1 MDYLDPSTLAA
12 TLQTLVAAWGLK
24 VLGAL
29 AIVLIGRLVAGS
41 LRALAARGFKGARVD
56 ETLVPFLANL
66 VYAGV
71 LTFVILAALQV
82 LGVPTT
88 SAIAVVGAA
97 GLAVALAFQGTL
109 SNFSSGVLLLTFRP
123 FKVGDFV
130 EAAGV
135 SGTVQ
140 EVGVF
145 FSILHTPDNIRVV
158 MPNSKV
164 SGEVV
169 LNYTANDTR
178 RIDLV
183 MGVGYDD
190 DLEVAM
196 RTMHEVITADE
207 RVLTEPEPM
216 VAVHELGASSVDFV
230 VRPWVR
236 TEDYWATRWALTRA
250 LKERLEAAGCNIPY
264 PQRDVHLFHE
274 NAPPTAEA
282 TAEASAE
289 ATTG

>member
-1 MDYLDPSTLAA
+1 MDNFDPSTVAS
-12 TLQTLVAAWGLK
+12 TLQALVAAWGLK
-24 VLGAL
+24 VVGAL
-29 AIVLIGRLVAGS
+29 AIILIGRLVAGS
-41 LRALAARGFKGARVD
+41 LRSLGTRGFTRAQID

-66 VYAGV
+66 IYAGV

-82 LGVPTT
+82 LGVPTS
-88 SAIAVVGAA
+88 SAIAVIGAA

-130 EAAGV
+130 ETAGV
-135 SGTVQ
+135 SGTVK
-140 EVGVF
+140 EIGVF

-158 MPNSKV
+158 MPNSKI
-164 SGEVV
+164 SGEVIR
-169 LNYTANDTR
+169 NFTANDTR

-183 MGVGYDD
+183 MGVGYED
-190 DLEVAM
+190 DLELAM
-196 RTMHEVITADE
+196 RTMHEVVEADE
-207 RVLTEPEPM
+207 RVLADPETT

-250 LKERLEAAGCNIPY
+250 LKERLEAAGCTIPY

-274 NAPPTAEA
+274 NAPLAAE
-282 TAEASAE
+282 TQ
-289 ATTG
+289 GG

>member
-41 LRALAARGFKGARVD
+41 LRALAARGFKGAHVD
-56 ETLVPFLANL
+56 DTLVPFLANL

-207 RVLTEPEPM
+207 RVLTEPEPT

-274 NAPPTAEA
+274 NAPPTAEVTTEA
-282 TAEASAE
+282 TAD
-289 ATTG
+289 

>member
-41 LRALAARGFKGARVD
+41 LRALAARGFKGAHVD
-56 ETLVPFLANL
+56 DTLVPFLANL

-207 RVLTEPEPM
+207 RVLTEPEPT

-274 NAPPTAEA
+274 NAPPTAEV
-282 TAEASAE
+282 TAE
-289 ATTG
+289 ATTD

>member
-29 AIVLIGRLVAGS
+29 AIVLIGRFVAGS
-41 LRALAARGFKGARVD
+41 LRALAARGFKGAQVD
-56 ETLVPFLANL
+56 DTLVPFLANL
-66 VYAGV
+66 IYAGV

-82 LGVPTT
+82 LGVPTS
-88 SAIAVVGAA
+88 SAIAVIGAA

-109 SNFSSGVLLLTFRP
+109 SNFSAGVLLLTFRP

-130 EAAGV
+130 ETAGV
-135 SGTVQ
+135 SGTVK
-140 EVGVF
+140 EIGVF

-158 MPNSKV
+158 MPNSKI
-164 SGEVV
+164 SGEVIR
-169 LNYTANDTR
+169 NFTANDTR

-190 DLEVAM
+190 DLEVAIRVM
-196 RTMHEVITADE
+196 GEVLEADE
-207 RVLTEPEPM
+207 RVLAEPEPT

-274 NAPPTAEA
+274 NAPPTAEVA
-282 TAEASAE
+282 AE
-289 ATTG
+289 ATAD